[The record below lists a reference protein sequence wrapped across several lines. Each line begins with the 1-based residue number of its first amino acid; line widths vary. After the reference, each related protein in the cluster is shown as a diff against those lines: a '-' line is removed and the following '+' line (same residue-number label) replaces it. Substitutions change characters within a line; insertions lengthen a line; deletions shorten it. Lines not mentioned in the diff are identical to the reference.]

1 MSPPAWFS
9 FFKVVFV
16 LAILGLLH
24 FPLNFRLSLSIS
36 AEASAAADQDG
47 VGSVGEQTAEVPS
60 QQCCLPTQGH
70 VALVLFFSF
79 VVFGI

>member
-9 FFKVVFV
+9 FFKV

-36 AEASAAADQDG
+36 AEASAAADQGD
-47 VGSVGEQTAEVPS
+47 VGSVGEQTAEAPS
-60 QQCCLPTQGH
+60 QQRCLPTQGH
-70 VALVLFFSF
+70 VAIVLFFLL
-79 VVFGI
+79 